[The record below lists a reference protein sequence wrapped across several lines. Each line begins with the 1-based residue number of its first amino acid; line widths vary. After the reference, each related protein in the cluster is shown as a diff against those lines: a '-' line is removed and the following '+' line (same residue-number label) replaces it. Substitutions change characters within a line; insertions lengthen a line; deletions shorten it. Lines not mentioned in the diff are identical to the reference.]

1 MKVYL
6 DAVSTTSLHPEVKE
20 TYKKLLDD
28 YYCNSDA
35 LYDDG
40 VVIYDMQEKSREV
53 LCSLLGLRKNEL
65 IFTSGA
71 SEANS
76 LAIKGYCF
84 RHPEKKHL
92 ITSIYEHSSV
102 YNSFKQLEED
112 FGYKVTYL
120 YPDEWGHITP
130 EQVSS
135 ALREDTAL
143 VSIMAVNNEIGAVN
157 DIAAIAQAVKKHR
170 GSCFHCDI
178 TQALGKIDL
187 DLHQVDMASFSAHK
201 IHGLKGS
208 GALIKKE
215 YIELLPIISG
225 GQQEFSLRG
234 GTSNALTNIVLANT
248 LRIALENKEKYH
260 DHLLR
265 LHDILTEGLKDIAE
279 INYEGG
285 LISLV
290 NISTPIPSEVL
301 LNALNAK
308 GIMVSSKST
317 CGSRENEPN
326 RTLRSM
332 HIDEDHAI
340 RVSFDYTNNE
350 EEMQYFIDCLKE
362 IIEQYAGIAI

>member
-40 VVIYDMQEKSREV
+40 VVIYDMQEKAREI

-76 LAIKGYCF
+76 LAIKGF
-84 RHPEKKHL
+84 SLKHPERKHL

-102 YNSFKQLEED
+102 YNSFKQLEEN
-112 FGYKVTYL
+112 FGYQVTYL
-120 YPDEWGHITP
+120 YPDADGHILP
-130 EQVSS
+130 EQVSA
-135 ALREDTAL
+135 ALRDNTSL

-157 DIAAIAQAVKKHR
+157 DIAAIAAVVKKHR
-170 GSCFHCDI
+170 GTCFHSDI

-187 DLHQVDMASFSAHK
+187 DLHQVEMASFSAHK

-208 GALIKKE
+208 GALVKKE
-215 YIELLPIISG
+215 HIDLLPIISG

-234 GTSNALTNIVLANT
+234 GTSNALTNIVLAKT
-248 LRIALENKEKYH
+248 LRIALEEKEKH
-260 DHLLR
+260 HSKLVH
-265 LHDILTEGLKDIAE
+265 LHDLLLEELKDTVKV
-279 INYEGG
+279 NYEGG
-285 LISLV
+285 LVSLI

-301 LNALNAK
+301 LNALNTK

-332 HIDEDHAI
+332 HIDEDHSI
-340 RVSFDYTNNE
+340 RVSFDYTNTE
-350 EEMQYFIDCLKE
+350 EEVQYFTRCLKE
-362 IIEQYAGIAI
+362 ILKQYV